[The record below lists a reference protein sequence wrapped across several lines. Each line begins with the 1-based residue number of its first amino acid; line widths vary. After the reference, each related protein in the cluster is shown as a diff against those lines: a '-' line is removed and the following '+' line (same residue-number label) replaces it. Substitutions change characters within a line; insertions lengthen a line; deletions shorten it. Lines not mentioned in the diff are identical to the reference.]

1 MTNISILMHPQA
13 MLVMSNHYT
22 RRQYD
27 DANVK
32 LPVHVGLLLGLTDG
46 AHIEV
51 NSALE
56 ILITGKPGDLVI
68 DQKFIDNAYKDLHKA
83 TFPKDTP
90 IGWYTCDKIDKNV
103 HQELSAKIDELITSL
118 DSETLL
124 YGEFIIDEKNEKIDA
139 QNKSPLTLFLFN
151 DSNLIPV
158 DFTYE
163 TEPAERIAMMQL
175 QSEGSVED
183 QTQFTAKAFQSLDKD
198 LEKVQKYLEKVAKKE
213 IPFDAERVRKAAT
226 IAQWWDHN
234 CGEEQPS
241 DRIEEQAN
249 LALLCGMILET
260 LTLYEKHA

>member
-1 MTNISILMHPQA
+1 
-13 MLVMSNHYT
+13 
-22 RRQYD
+22 
-27 DANVK
+27 
-32 LPVHVGLLLGLTDG
+32 
-46 AHIEV
+46 
-51 NSALE
+51 
-56 ILITGKPGDLVI
+56 
-68 DQKFIDNAYKDLHKA
+68 
-83 TFPKDTP
+83 
-90 IGWYTCDKIDKNV
+90 
-103 HQELSAKIDELITSL
+103 
-118 DSETLL
+118 
-124 YGEFIIDEKNEKIDA
+124 
-139 QNKSPLTLFLFN
+139 
-151 DSNLIPV
+151 
-158 DFTYE
+158 
-163 TEPAERIAMMQL
+163 MQL